1 MLVVGLGNPG
11 SEYENTRHNIGF
23 MVIDTIAH
31 QYDIRFK
38 KEDGDYLIG
47 KKEINSE
54 KTLLVKPLTYMNNS
68 GWAVRRIVEKYNLS
82 LNEILIIVDDFQLP
96 VGRIRLRLKGSDG
109 GHNGLYS
116 IIYNLESENFAR
128 LRCGIMNKDN
138 MPPKYMMSD
147 FVLSPFD
154 ETEIVAVKKMIKRAS
169 EATITAIKE
178 GFQSALRFLS
188 RQNF

>member
-1 MLVVGLGNPG
+1 
-11 SEYENTRHNIGF
+11 
-23 MVIDTIAH
+23 MVLDTIAH
-31 QYDIRFK
+31 KYDIRFK

-47 KKEINSE
+47 KREINSE

-68 GWAVRRIVEKYNLS
+68 GWAVKKIVEKYNLS

-96 VGRIRLRLKGSDG
+96 LGRIRLRMKGSDG

-128 LRCGIMNKDN
+128 LRCGIMNEDS

-154 ETEIVAVKKMIKRAS
+154 ETEIVEVKKMIKRAS
-169 EATITAIKE
+169 ETTITAIKE

>member
-23 MVIDTIAH
+23 IVVDTIAH

-38 KEDGDYLIG
+38 KEDSDYLIG
-47 KKEINSE
+47 KKEINSK

-68 GWAVRRIVEKYNLS
+68 GWAVKKIVEKYHLS

-96 VGRIRLRLKGSDG
+96 LGRIRLRLKGSDG

-128 LRCGIMNKDN
+128 LRCGIMNEDN

-169 EATITAIKE
+169 EGTITVIKE

-188 RQNF
+188 RDNF